1 MLKCFLFIS
10 EDGLEEAPPVYVM
23 SETAK
28 QAMRYYCRYVQSKD
42 PFIRQYVEDLSSL
55 DSFSAR
61 LLFSYEDL
69 LDVGEDGV
77 LNKPPIE
84 IVRKKVLEY
93 FSLSPELGELFLRYF
108 EDDRTVLTEAVYQ
121 YVSERYT
128 DGIHM
133 IEDSAIRTLNAHE

>member
-1 MLKCFLFIS
+1 LLKRFLFIS
-10 EDGLEEAPPVYVM
+10 DDGLEEVPPTYVM
-23 SETAK
+23 SATAK

-42 PFIRQYVEDLSSL
+42 PVIRQYVEDLSSL

-61 LLFSYEDL
+61 LLFSYEDMR
-69 LDVGEDGV
+69 DVGEDGV
-77 LNKPPIE
+77 LHRPPMA

-93 FSLSPELGELFLRYF
+93 FSLSPHLGELFLRYL

-133 IEDSAIRTLNAHE
+133 IEDSEIRTFNAHE